1 MFEITLDSTVVDMY
15 GHKIIV
21 DGTEH
26 IHSILMRIKNMFT
39 SCKDLN
45 TINISHFDGI
55 ERHQVISATDVDCT
69 GAMCTII
76 NVINAK

>member
-1 MFEITLDSTVVDMY
+1 MFEITLDSTAVPMY

-21 DGTEH
+21 DGTECVQN
-26 IHSILMRIKNMFT
+26 ILIRIKNMFM

-45 TINISHFDGI
+45 TISILQIDGI